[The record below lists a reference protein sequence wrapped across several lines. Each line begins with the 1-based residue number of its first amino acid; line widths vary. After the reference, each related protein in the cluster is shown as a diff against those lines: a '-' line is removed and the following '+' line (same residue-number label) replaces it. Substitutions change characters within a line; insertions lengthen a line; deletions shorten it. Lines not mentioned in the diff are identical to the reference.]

1 LPFGDVKKVL
11 VCHQD
16 ACSQVSVN
24 TKFVCYYRVST
35 TQQGISGLGLES
47 QTEQVRRYVSSVG
60 GEVVEELTEVES
72 GRKSNRPVLNHAIQR
87 CRETGS
93 TLLVAKLDR
102 LCRNLHFVTTLQ
114 ESRVNFLA
122 VDNPHATPFL
132 IHILVAVAEYERT
145 MISTRT
151 KSALEAAKRR
161 GVVLGNPHIGVA
173 MTRATEVRRAD
184 CRERVSLLLPVVE
197 ELRNSGVTRLRDLA
211 DGLNRRGF
219 TTLRGRPF
227 TPTQIHRILKR
238 LS

>member
-1 LPFGDVKKVL
+1 
-11 VCHQD
+11 
-16 ACSQVSVN
+16 
-24 TKFVCYYRVST
+24 
-35 TQQGISGLGLES
+35 
-47 QTEQVRRYVSSVG
+47 
-60 GEVVEELTEVES
+60 VVEELTEVES

-102 LCRNLHFVTTLQ
+102 LSRNLHFVTTLQ

-151 KSALEAAKRR
+151 KNALEAAKRR
-161 GVVLGNPHIGVA
+161 GVVLGNPCIGVA
-173 MTRATEVRRAD
+173 VNRATEVRRAD
-184 CRERVSLLLPVVE
+184 CRERVGVLMPLVQ
-197 ELRNSGVTRLRDLA
+197 ELQNSGVTRLRDLA

-219 TTLRGRPF
+219 TTPRGRPF
-227 TPTQIHRILKR
+227 TPTHIHRILKR
-238 LS
+238 VE

>member
-1 LPFGDVKKVL
+1 VL

-72 GRKSNRPVLNHAIQR
+72 GRKSNCPVLNHAIQR

-102 LCRNLHFVTTLQ
+102 LSRNLHFVTTLQ

-161 GVVLGNPHIGVA
+161 GVVLVNPHINVA

-219 TTLRGRPF
+219 TTSRGRPF

-238 LS
+238 VG